1 MPPQSRLRS
10 RSSVEHIFE
19 LVEHLDED
27 QLTDLLHDLNS
38 TPDTNVQVSKGV
50 EYFEERRRTTLRP
63 TSRNILRPTPS
74 FLNQPHE
81 PSDWPAQ
88 KPRPVSGSQWR
99 NSMRIVSS
107 PYVSDAHT
115 KSHSRHHDGLT
126 RHQTEPISPPL
137 TASPPLSPPLSPPKG
152 LSSPARRSVTA
163 PLPTRGACKSGV
175 EVDSVEVPLAR
186 ELTPPRDRL
195 SPVQQSHEDTEYPPR
210 PSLSE
215 FGSFRFGFDG
225 VGETEQQ
232 GSNKEDQELPVSPQ
246 SPVIKAPAPAPT
258 LPPSPPTHPDFS
270 RMQTM
275 PLPSFHASEALDLF
289 SDQPLSRRP
298 RTATG
303 DASTASD
310 FNKQRSFRR
319 ISRPVFLSPLTVP
332 TPDDL
337 AKKLSAYL
345 FEDAPL
351 SPPPPAPRQQTPPVA
366 NAAAAASSSL
376 EDMLK
381 EPVTPR
387 SRVVFG
393 RVQTEVPT
401 SGIFQVL
408 TEG

>member
-1 MPPQSRLRS
+1 MAPKSRLRS

-19 LVEHLDED
+19 LVECLDED
-27 QLTDLLHDLNS
+27 QLSDLLQDLNS
-38 TPDTNVQVSKGV
+38 TPDANVQVSKGV
-50 EYFEERRRTTLRP
+50 EYFEEQRRTTVRP
-63 TSRNILRPTPS
+63 ASRNVLRPTPS

-81 PSDWPAQ
+81 PVDWPRQ

-107 PYVSDAHT
+107 PYDSNKTHKHNGALA
-115 KSHSRHHDGLT
+115 RN
-126 RHQTEPISPPL
+126 QTEPISPPL

-163 PLPTRGACKSGV
+163 PLPVRKNNGGDTCKTGV
-175 EVDSVEVPLAR
+175 EVETIDLPLAR

-195 SPVQQSHEDTEYPPR
+195 SPIQRNRDSESPPR

-215 FGSFRFGFDG
+215 FGSFSFGFDRG
-225 VGETEQQ
+225 VETEQA
-232 GSNKEDQELPVSPQ
+232 KVKPEEPVSPQ
-246 SPVIKAPAPAPT
+246 SPVIRAPAAAPT
-258 LPPSPPTHPDFS
+258 SQLPPSPPPTQPGFG

-275 PLPSFHASEALDLF
+275 PLPSFHASEALDIF
-289 SDQPLSRRP
+289 SGQPLDIRP

-303 DASTASD
+303 DASTASA

-319 ISRPVFLSPLTVP
+319 ISRPVFLSPLSVP

-351 SPPPPAPRQQTPPVA
+351 SPPPPAPRQQTPPTEK
-366 NAAAAASSSL
+366 AAPASL

-393 RVQTEVPT
+393 RLEREVPT

>member
-1 MPPQSRLRS
+1 MAPKARLRS

-19 LVEHLDED
+19 LVEHLDEN
-27 QLTDLLHDLNS
+27 QLTDLLQDLNS
-38 TPDTNVQVSKGV
+38 TPDTNVPVSKGV
-50 EYFEERRRTTLRP
+50 EYFEEHRRTTLCP
-63 TSRNILRPTPS
+63 ASPNVLRPTPS
-74 FLNQPHE
+74 FLDQPHE
-81 PSDWPAQ
+81 PADWPRQ

-99 NSMRIVSS
+99 NNMRIVSS
-107 PYVSDAHT
+107 PYDS
-115 KSHSRHHDGLT
+115 KSNSQTYNQHNGGLT

-163 PLPTRGACKSGV
+163 PLPVRRGKAGV
-175 EVDSVEVPLAR
+175 EIEAIELPLSR

-195 SPVQQSHEDTEYPPR
+195 SPMLHDETDSPPR

-215 FGSFRFGFDG
+215 FGSFNFGFDG
-225 VGETEQQ
+225 AKDTATEQE
-232 GSNKEDQELPVSPQ
+232 KTTPEEPVSPQ
-246 SPVIKAPAPAPT
+246 SRVLEAPAPVT
-258 LPPSPPTHPDFS
+258 TSQLPPLAPIAQPEFS

-275 PLPSFHASEALDLF
+275 PLPSFHASEAMDIF
-289 SDQPLSRRP
+289 SSQPLSLRP

-303 DASTASD
+303 DASTASA

-319 ISRPVFLSPLTVP
+319 ISRPVFLSPLSVP

-351 SPPPPAPRQQTPPVA
+351 SPPPPAPRQQTPPMAKAVPT
-366 NAAAAASSSL
+366 SL
-376 EDMLK
+376 EEMLK

-393 RVQTEVPT
+393 RVEREVPT

>member
-1 MPPQSRLRS
+1 MAPKARLRS

-27 QLTDLLHDLNS
+27 QLSDLLQDLDS
-38 TPDTNVQVSKGV
+38 TPDANVQVSKGV
-50 EYFEERRRTTLRP
+50 EYFEEQRRTTVRP
-63 TSRNILRPTPS
+63 TSRNVLRPTPS

-81 PSDWPAQ
+81 PADWPKQ

-99 NSMRIVSS
+99 GNMRIVSS
-107 PYVSDAHT
+107 PYDA
-115 KSHSRHHDGLT
+115 SHDTIQKHNAGLA
-126 RHQTEPISPPL
+126 RHQTAPISPPL

-163 PLPTRGACKSGV
+163 PVPVRHDEGRHGGKPDVQVEAIELPLS
-175 EVDSVEVPLAR
+175 R
-186 ELTPPRDRL
+186 ELTPPRDL
-195 SPVQQSHEDTEYPPR
+195 DPESPPR

-215 FGSFRFGFDG
+215 FGSFTFGLNG
-225 VGETEQQ
+225 AAATQQ
-232 GSNKEDQELPVSPQ
+232 AKPKPEEPVSPQ
-246 SPVIKAPAPAPT
+246 SPVVRAPAPAPA
-258 LPPSPPTHPDFS
+258 LPTAQPDFG

-275 PLPSFHASEALDLF
+275 PLPSFHASETLDMF
-289 SDQPLSRRP
+289 SDQPLDMRP
-298 RTATG
+298 RTAAG
-303 DASTASD
+303 DATTASA
-310 FNKQRSFRR
+310 FNKQRAFRR
-319 ISRPVFLSPLTVP
+319 ISRPVFLSPLNVP

-345 FEDAPL
+345 FEGAPL
-351 SPPPPAPRQQTPPVA
+351 SPPPPAPRQQAPSTDK
-366 NAAAAASSSL
+366 AAPTSL

-393 RVQTEVPT
+393 RLETEVPT

>member
-1 MPPQSRLRS
+1 MAPKSRLRS

-27 QLTDLLHDLNS
+27 QLSDLLHDLNS
-38 TPDTNVQVSKGV
+38 TPDTNIEVAKGV
-50 EYFEERRRTTLRP
+50 EYFEEQRRSTLRP
-63 TSRNILRPTPS
+63 TSRNVLRPTPS

-81 PSDWPAQ
+81 PVDWPRQ

-99 NSMRIVSS
+99 GNMRIVSS
-107 PYVSDAHT
+107 PYDSNPHT
-115 KSHSRHHDGLT
+115 TSHNHNGALT

-163 PLPTRGACKSGV
+163 PLPVRNGDGGGARKSGV
-175 EVDSVEVPLAR
+175 EVDTVVIPPTT

-195 SPVQQSHEDTEYPPR
+195 SPAHQAQNTESPPR

-215 FGSFRFGFDG
+215 FGSFSFGLDG
-225 VGETEQQ
+225 TAETGQGKVKQEQ
-232 GSNKEDQELPVSPQ
+232 PVSPQ
-246 SPVIKAPAPAPT
+246 SSVKAPAPLP
-258 LPPSPPTHPDFS
+258 PPSPPIQSEFS

-275 PLPSFHASEALDLF
+275 PLPSFHTGALDMF
-289 SDQPLSRRP
+289 SNQPLDLRP

-303 DASTASD
+303 DASTASA

-351 SPPPPAPRQQTPPVA
+351 SPPPPAPRQYTPPTDKGTPPT
-366 NAAAAASSSL
+366 SL

-393 RVQTEVPT
+393 RVETEMPT

>member
-1 MPPQSRLRS
+1 MAPKSRLRS

-19 LVEHLDED
+19 LVEHLDEN
-27 QLTDLLHDLNS
+27 QLSDLLQDLNS
-38 TPDTNVQVSKGV
+38 TPDTNVPVSKGV
-50 EYFEERRRTTLRP
+50 EYFEEHRRTTLRP
-63 TSRNILRPTPS
+63 TSKNVLRPTPS

-81 PSDWPAQ
+81 PVDWPRQ

-99 NSMRIVSS
+99 GNMRIVSS
-107 PYVSDAHT
+107 PYDSNT
-115 KSHSRHHDGLT
+115 KSHQHNGGLA

-163 PLPTRGACKSGV
+163 PLPVRHGDSPKSGV
-175 EVDSVEVPLAR
+175 EVEAVEIPLAR

-195 SPVQQSHEDTEYPPR
+195 SPVQHEESPPR

-215 FGSFRFGFDG
+215 FGSFSFGFDG
-225 VGETEQQ
+225 AIGP
-232 GSNKEDQELPVSPQ
+232 ELAKVKPEVPVSPQ
-246 SPVIKAPAPAPT
+246 SPALEKREIASTPM
-258 LPPSPPTHPDFS
+258 LLPSPPTSQPDIN

-275 PLPSFHASEALDLF
+275 PLPSFHASESMDIFSSNRPLDL
-289 SDQPLSRRP
+289 RP

-303 DASTASD
+303 DASTASA

-319 ISRPVFLSPLTVP
+319 ISRPMFLSPLSVA
-332 TPDDL
+332 TPDEM

-345 FEDAPL
+345 FEGAPL
-351 SPPPPAPRQQTPPVA
+351 SPPPPAAPRRQSPPPTT
-366 NAAAAASSSL
+366 SL

-393 RVQTEVPT
+393 RVETEMPT

>member
-1 MPPQSRLRS
+1 MAPKSRLRS

-19 LVEHLDED
+19 LVEHLDEN
-27 QLTDLLHDLNS
+27 QLSDLLHDLNS

-50 EYFEERRRTTLRP
+50 EYFEEQRRTTVRP
-63 TSRNILRPTPS
+63 TSRNVLRPTPS

-81 PSDWPAQ
+81 PADWPRQ

-107 PYVSDAHT
+107 PYDSNNKIQKHNGA
-115 KSHSRHHDGLT
+115 LA

-163 PLPTRGACKSGV
+163 PLPVRKGDSSDTSKPGV
-175 EVDSVEVPLAR
+175 EVETIELPLAR

-195 SPVQQSHEDTEYPPR
+195 SPIQRDRDSESPPR

-215 FGSFRFGFDG
+215 FGSFNFGFDAAA
-225 VGETEQQ
+225 ETEQTKVK
-232 GSNKEDQELPVSPQ
+232 SEEPVSPQ
-246 SPVIKAPAPAPT
+246 SPVVRAPAAAPT
-258 LPPSPPTHPDFS
+258 SHLPPSPPTTQPDFG

-275 PLPSFHASEALDLF
+275 PLPSFHASEALDIF
-289 SDQPLSRRP
+289 SDHPLDMRP

-303 DASTASD
+303 DASTASA

-319 ISRPVFLSPLTVP
+319 ISRPVFLSPLSVP

-345 FEDAPL
+345 FEGAPL
-351 SPPPPAPRQQTPPVA
+351 SPPPPAPRQQTPPTEK
-366 NAAAAASSSL
+366 AAPASL

-393 RVQTEVPT
+393 RLETEVPT